1 MKVLKFGGTSVA
13 SAERISNVAQLI
25 STGSKP
31 VLVVLSA
38 MAGTTNT
45 LVEIAR
51 LLLQRKPQ
59 EAAAIIEN
67 LYEKYQTELQL
78 LFPREGSRRIA
89 QAAVECSFALMREM
103 CERENFSLFEE
114 KRILAQGEL
123 MSTAMML
130 RHLQDMGKKA
140 VIIPALDFMK
150 TDKNAEPDLPYIT
163 SHLRPL
169 VQTAPGDTEIYIT
182 EGYIC
187 LNAYNRVDNLRR
199 GGSDYTASLA
209 GVAIGAEE
217 IQIWTDIDGLHNN
230 DPRFVDKTAPV
241 RRLHFDEA
249 SELAYFGAK
258 ILHPTCIQP
267 AREHNIPVRLLDTLN
282 PSLPGTFISLDT
294 EKDVIKAVSAKD
306 GIIAIK
312 VKSNH
317 KLVSWHFLRRVFEV
331 FERYAVVVDMVTTSE
346 VGISLTIDNDE
357 KLPEIQRE
365 LEELGSISVER
376 GLTIICVVGDM
387 KSDNIGFEARI
398 VEAIR
403 TFPVRMISYGGSD
416 YNMTVLIRES
426 DKREVLVALSEHL
439 FSTTKSS

>member
-13 SAERISNVAQLI
+13 SAERIDSVAQLI
-25 STGSKP
+25 SAGSKP

-38 MAGTTNT
+38 MAGTTNA

-51 LLLQRKPQ
+51 LLLQRKPK
-59 EAAAIIEN
+59 EASEIIEQ
-67 LYEKYQTELQL
+67 LYSKYQTELKL
-78 LFPREGSRRIA
+78 LFPREASRRIA
-89 QAAVECSFALMREM
+89 SAAVDCSFRLMRQM
-103 CERENFSLFEE
+103 CRRDNFSLFEE

-130 RHLQDMGKKA
+130 RHLQDMGKRA

-150 TDKNAEPDLPYIT
+150 TDKNAEPDIPYIT

-169 VQTAPGDTEIYIT
+169 MQAAPGDTEIYIT

-187 LNAYNRVDNLRR
+187 LNAYDRVDNLRR
-199 GGSDYTASLA
+199 GGSDYTASLV

-230 DPRFVDKTAPV
+230 DPRFVDKTTPV

-312 VKSNH
+312 IKSNH

-331 FERYAVVVDMVTTSE
+331 FERNATVVDMVTTSE
-346 VGISLTIDNDE
+346 VGLSLTIDNNE
-357 KLPEIQRE
+357 KLDQIA
-365 LEELGSISVER
+365 EELRQLGSVSIEA

-387 KSDNIGFEARI
+387 KWNNIGFEAKVI
-398 VEAIR
+398 EAIR
-403 TFPVRMISYGGSD
+403 DFPVRMISYGGSD
-416 YNMTVLIRES
+416 YNVTVLIKES
-426 DKREVLVALSEHL
+426 DKRDVLVALSRHL
-439 FSTTKSS
+439 FTANQDK